1 MIRAIKRAACSAC
14 FAALIFCCHAGST
27 AARADEQTLIEE
39 PLEASLPI
47 VDAIHYYNSGERLTV
62 GPRIVGG
69 KKANIDENVWQVG
82 LLVARIPDDERALFC
97 GGSIVASRWILTAA
111 HCVDRKTPPH
121 VVNVLVGSSDL
132 RQSGRRIAV
141 EKIILHR
148 DWNRTTRDSDLALL
162 QLSGDTGYAPIS
174 ALPRELDQQRLVANT
189 VVRVT
194 GWGRTAESG
203 AMSAEL
209 RQLTTYY
216 RTNDECNDRISYNG
230 RVTSN
235 MLCAGRAQGGVD
247 ACKGD
252 SGGPL
257 SVVIDGKRYLA
268 GVVSWGDGCARPFKF
283 GVYARVSM
291 FESWLSEQMSA
302 GHMAQR

>member
-1 MIRAIKRAACSAC
+1 MMRARAGLLFLCFCVGIARAAA
-14 FAALIFCCHAGST
+14 
-27 AARADEQTLIEE
+27 EEEPVLIEE
-39 PLEASLPI
+39 PVEASLPI
-47 VDAIHYYNSGERLTV
+47 VDAIHFYNNGERLTV

-69 KKANIDENVWQVG
+69 RKADIDENEWQVG

-111 HCVDRKTPPH
+111 HCVDRKTQPH
-121 VVNVLVGSSDL
+121 LVKVLVGSGDL
-132 RQSGRRIAV
+132 RQPGRRIAV
-141 EKIILHR
+141 EKIIVHH

-162 QLSGDTGYAPIS
+162 QLSGDTGYASIPTLTR
-174 ALPRELDQQRLVANT
+174 ALDQQRLIVNT

-194 GWGRTAESG
+194 GWGRTSESG
-203 AMSAEL
+203 PMSPDL

-216 RTNDECNDRISYNG
+216 RSNDECNDRISYHG
-230 RVTSN
+230 RVTGN
-235 MLCAGRAQGGVD
+235 MLCAGRTDGGVD

-283 GVYARVSM
+283 GVYTRVAM
-291 FESWLSEQMSA
+291 FESWMSEQIGPA
-302 GHMAQR
+302 

>member
-1 MIRAIKRAACSAC
+1 MI
-14 FAALIFCCHAGST
+14 
-27 AARADEQTLIEE
+27 DE

-47 VDAIHYYNSGERLTV
+47 VDAIHFYNNSERLTL

-69 KKANIDENVWQVG
+69 KKADIDENVWQVG
-82 LLVARIPDDERALFC
+82 LLVALIPDDEKALFC

-111 HCVDRKTPPH
+111 HCVDRRTQPQLIS
-121 VVNVLVGSSDL
+121 VLVGSGDL
-132 RQSGRRIAV
+132 RQPGRRIAV
-141 EKIILHR
+141 ETIIIHR

-162 QLSGDTGYAPIS
+162 HLGGDTGYAPIATLTR
-174 ALPRELDQQRLVANT
+174 ALDEQRLVPNT

-203 AMSAEL
+203 PQSPEL

-216 RTNDECNDRISYNG
+216 RSNDECNDRVSYDG
-230 RVTSN
+230 RVTHN
-235 MLCAGRAQGGVD
+235 MLCAGRANGGVD

-257 SVVIDGKRYLA
+257 SVVLDGKRYLA
-268 GVVSWGDGCARPFKF
+268 GIVSWGDGCARPFKF
-283 GVYARVSM
+283 GVYTRVSR
-291 FESWLSEQMSA
+291 FESWVAEQMQT
-302 GHMAQR
+302 AQLSLR